1 MPKSKKFTNEE
12 IKLLSSSPYV
22 KNVRQNKLIFT
33 YEFRCILYDE
43 WIKQPSTFQI
53 RETLKSYSFDCSMF
67 SSNVINKINATFKRY
82 GRPTNGKNK
91 VFGKHD
97 SIEKYD
103 NEFLID
109 SGVFVKSKKGINF
122 SSDFIDNA
130 SEEYPSV
137 SLESLL
143 ESYGL
148 DPKKVG
154 YERIHGLKRKL
165 ENGENP
171 KEKISADAVE
181 KYSGHPYIKRCTAA
195 HFTLKKQF
203 YNESSIFTDY
213 HIDEILDIFEIDGSD
228 LPIRVRNKIK
238 KQLIS
243 WNGDSDDIE
252 VECDQEFKC
261 RIQHNRMRAL
271 EKLSMM
277 YFERI
282 RKILPSLTSE
292 QKKALCIWIRDL
304 PHDRYDYSIRSILKR
319 IGISKSSYYSIL
331 SDDNYGMKE
340 RQDEIDFEYI
350 KKVIDYKGF
359 RKGTRTIY
367 MMLPDICGVHFGRNK
382 ILRLMRKYN
391 CICAIRRERTE
402 LKANRELLKNNRKPN
417 LLKRM
422 FRLAGP
428 GEILLTDVS
437 YLKYGLNR
445 TEYLSCVKD
454 AVSGRVVSHITSS
467 GNDLNLAMDTIDT
480 LDPTEDAIFHSD
492 QGSLY
497 FNDLFQDR
505 LKKLGYRQS
514 MSRRGNCWDNASQES
529 FFGHMKDECDLSGC
543 STPEEVKEMI
553 DNYVYYYN
561 NERPQW
567 TRNKMTPAEY
577 EDYLNSLSDNEY
589 SDYLQNEQEKYDKMM
604 KKARE
609 KALKRAV
616 ELGALTEEDMELYG
630 SGKKEEQ
637 ASADRGAETCA

>member
-252 VECDQEFKC
+252 VECDQEFRC

-282 RKILPSLTSE
+282 RKILPSLTPE

-331 SDDNYGMKE
+331 SNDNYGMKE

-350 KKVIDYKGF
+350 RKVMDYKGF

-417 LLKRM
+417 LLKRR
-422 FRLAGP
+422 FRLARP

-467 GNDLNLAMDTIDT
+467 GNGLNLVMDTIDT
-480 LDPTEDAIFHSD
+480 LDYSQDAIFHSD

-505 LKKLGYRQS
+505 LKKLGYSQS

-543 STPEEVKEMI
+543 STSEEVKEMI
-553 DNYVYYYN
+553 DDYVYYYN

>member
-1 MPKSKKFTNEE
+1 
-12 IKLLSSSPYV
+12 
-22 KNVRQNKLIFT
+22 
-33 YEFRCILYDE
+33 
-43 WIKQPSTFQI
+43 
-53 RETLKSYSFDCSMF
+53 MF

>member
-181 KYSGHPYIKRCTAA
+181 KYTGHPYIKRCTAA

-252 VECDQEFKC
+252 MECDQEFKC

-292 QKKALCIWIRDL
+292 QKKALCIWIRDW
-304 PHDRYDYSIRSILKR
+304 
-319 IGISKSSYYSIL
+319 G
-331 SDDNYGMKE
+331 
-340 RQDEIDFEYI
+340 
-350 KKVIDYKGF
+350 
-359 RKGTRTIY
+359 
-367 MMLPDICGVHFGRNK
+367 
-382 ILRLMRKYN
+382 
-391 CICAIRRERTE
+391 
-402 LKANRELLKNNRKPN
+402 
-417 LLKRM
+417 
-422 FRLAGP
+422 
-428 GEILLTDVS
+428 
-437 YLKYGLNR
+437 
-445 TEYLSCVKD
+445 
-454 AVSGRVVSHITSS
+454 
-467 GNDLNLAMDTIDT
+467 
-480 LDPTEDAIFHSD
+480 
-492 QGSLY
+492 
-497 FNDLFQDR
+497 
-505 LKKLGYRQS
+505 
-514 MSRRGNCWDNASQES
+514 
-529 FFGHMKDECDLSGC
+529 
-543 STPEEVKEMI
+543 
-553 DNYVYYYN
+553 
-561 NERPQW
+561 
-567 TRNKMTPAEY
+567 
-577 EDYLNSLSDNEY
+577 
-589 SDYLQNEQEKYDKMM
+589 
-604 KKARE
+604 
-609 KALKRAV
+609 
-616 ELGALTEEDMELYG
+616 
-630 SGKKEEQ
+630 
-637 ASADRGAETCA
+637 